1 MAGCDGLTFHGVTRP
16 AWAQI
21 KRAASS
27 YGVGGSDSG
36 SASVE
41 GFSFSWSYNEA
52 AKTLHIQCLE
62 SPALISCSE
71 INSRLHAEV
80 QKCVVAANEENNG
93 TLIA

>member
-27 YGVGGSDSG
+27 YGVGGGDC
-36 SASVE
+36 VE

-52 AKTLHIQCLE
+52 ARTLHIQCLE

-71 INSRLHAEV
+71 INSRLHDEV
-80 QKCVVAANEENNG
+80 QKCIVAANEEDEG

>member
-52 AKTLHIQCLE
+52 LLVDKEGPPDT
-62 SPALISCSE
+62 SD
-71 INSRLHAEV
+71 
-80 QKCVVAANEENNG
+80 
-93 TLIA
+93 